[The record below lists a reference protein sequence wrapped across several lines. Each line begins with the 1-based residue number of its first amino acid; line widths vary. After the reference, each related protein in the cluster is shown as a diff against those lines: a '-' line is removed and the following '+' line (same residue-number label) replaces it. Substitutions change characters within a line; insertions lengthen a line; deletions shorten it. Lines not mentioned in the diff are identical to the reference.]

1 MYYCNPFAGERYYL
15 RLLLTVVRGP
25 SSYENLRT
33 INDVLHPT
41 FQAACVA
48 RGLLEDDKEW
58 IQCFEEVTLFAS
70 GDSLRTL
77 FVTALTNGVGL
88 ADSTLIWNRFAEK
101 FCDDL
106 PHRLRLRTDIPEDL
120 VNPHLDYG
128 LYLLAEMLESAG
140 KTLQICGLPIP

>member
-1 MYYCNPFAGERYYL
+1 M
-15 RLLLTVVRGP
+15 
-25 SSYENLRT
+25 
-33 INDVLHPT
+33 
-41 FQAACVA
+41 
-48 RGLLEDDKEW
+48 
-58 IQCFEEVTLFAS
+58 TLFAS
-70 GDSLRTL
+70 GDSLCTL

-106 PHRLRLRTDIPEDL
+106 PHRLQLRTNIPEDL

-140 KTLQICGLPIP
+140 KTLQICGLPIPQHN